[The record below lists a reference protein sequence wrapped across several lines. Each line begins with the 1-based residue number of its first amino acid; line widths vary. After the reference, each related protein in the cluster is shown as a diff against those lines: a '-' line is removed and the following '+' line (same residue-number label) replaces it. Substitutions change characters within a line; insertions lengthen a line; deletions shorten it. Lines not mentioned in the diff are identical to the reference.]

1 MRTPP
6 PADAHPLP
14 RPLKERTQAGK
25 FSRPGPP
32 RDRLLDATEGILD
45 ATEHSRAST
54 QHYPRWREAATMVTR
69 KRNED
74 AERVEEDEALERL
87 VKLGQVETTATL
99 LKEIRDRL
107 DRVIEILT
115 ERLRP

>member
-1 MRTPP
+1 
-6 PADAHPLP
+6 
-14 RPLKERTQAGK
+14 
-25 FSRPGPP
+25 
-32 RDRLLDATEGILD
+32 
-45 ATEHSRAST
+45 
-54 QHYPRWREAATMVTR
+54 
-69 KRNED
+69 
-74 AERVEEDEALERL
+74 VEEDKALERL